1 MNADR
6 INEVS
11 RFIIGRAFVVSNTLG
26 SGFLEKIYENAL
38 TFELREAGLLVQQQ
52 HEMAVYYHGVVVGAY
67 TADLLVEGIVL
78 VELKAVRALDTIHEA
93 QCMNYLKATRLSLC
107 LLLNFGR
114 PRVEIKRLAN
124 GV

>member
-38 TFELREAGLLVQQQ
+38 AFELREAGLSVKQQ
-52 HEMAVYYHGVVVGAY
+52 HDMAVYYHGVVVGSY
-67 TADLLVEGIVL
+67 TADLLVENSVL
-78 VELKAVRALDTIHEA
+78 VELKAVKALDTIHKA

-114 PRVEIKRLAN
+114 PCVEVKRLAN
-124 GV
+124 GL